1 MELLW
6 LVLSLLAVDLAAL
19 LFAADTRPGL
29 QHSSRRALHL
39 PFHPGLHLSA
49 RLSARPGLGH
59 LPGSS
64 NSHVPGSPNRRSNK
78 G

>member
-29 QHSSRRALHL
+29 QHSSRHR
-39 PFHPGLHLSA
+39 F
-49 RLSARPGLGH
+49 R
-59 LPGSS
+59 
-64 NSHVPGSPNRRSNK
+64 RRSAT

>member
-29 QHSSRRALHL
+29 QHSSRPRL
-39 PFHPGLHLSA
+39 GLAHA
-49 RLSARPGLGH
+49 PRW
-59 LPGSS
+59 S
-64 NSHVPGSPNRRSNK
+64 NRHVPRWPSRRANK

>member
-29 QHSSRRALHL
+29 QHSSR
-39 PFHPGLHLSA
+39 P
-49 RLSARPGLGH
+49 RP
-59 LPGSS
+59 PPPSRR
-64 NSHVPGSPNRRSNK
+64 PSPPVAQTAAPNK

>member
-29 QHSSRRALHL
+29 RHSSRPSLTHL
-39 PFHPGLHLSA
+39 LRWS
-49 RLSARPGLGH
+49 GH
-59 LPGSS
+59 
-64 NSHVPGSPNRRSNK
+64 HSNK